1 MISKNAAKNEN
12 TVNAILAKKQNLL
25 KEKQLN
31 PLYAMQEVIQAE
43 LKPVIE
49 SLIAQDKKI
58 IAMHEKTEKLY
69 TLTFNSET
77 DKSIELLLSRL
88 TALEKAVIAVC
99 EKQEIMNQAMQSK
112 SVSSKPESS
121 KPETVKPDSNDAFKI
136 FTTHFTGNVEEKAFN
151 SFFRVCDFSSP
162 EKMADSFKEYNSTN
176 KMLCARKSNQP
187 FKQALWETYS
197 EMNKGNKTV
206 KQQTEQTT
214 LPAKTI
220 KTFANKLNCEEKHLE
235 EWINVVKLQGFID
248 MPEDKEILVIQVE
261 SAKGIE
267 CEESDIDDF
276 ISFISESL
284 KLKIKE

>member
-1 MISKNAAKNEN
+1 
-12 TVNAILAKKQNLL
+12 
-25 KEKQLN
+25 
-31 PLYAMQEVIQAE
+31 
-43 LKPVIE
+43 
-49 SLIAQDKKI
+49 
-58 IAMHEKTEKLY
+58 
-69 TLTFNSET
+69 
-77 DKSIELLLSRL
+77 
-88 TALEKAVIAVC
+88 
-99 EKQEIMNQAMQSK
+99 
-112 SVSSKPESS
+112 
-121 KPETVKPDSNDAFKI
+121 
-136 FTTHFTGNVEEKAFN
+136 
-151 SFFRVCDFSSP
+151 
-162 EKMADSFKEYNSTN
+162 MADSFKEYNSTN

-220 KTFANKLNCEEKHLE
+220 KTFAGKLNCEEKHLD

-267 CEESDIDDF
+267 CEETDIDDF
-276 ISFISESL
+276 IQFISESL